1 MKMYVVILQ
10 FLSLSKILYGIR
22 AFSLHSYLIKKK
34 KAQQRRLIDAAT
46 LNIGLLYY
54 AEPEIHFAT
63 PKHFQSL
70 PMVIENN

>member
-1 MKMYVVILQ
+1 MVSE
-10 FLSLSKILYGIR
+10 LSLFIHI
-22 AFSLHSYLIKKK
+22 SLKKK
-34 KAQQRRLIDAAT
+34 KIAPQRRLIDAAT